1 MILEKLT
8 SCIIMFIVCILI
20 ILIHFL
26 IGFKNVKYLESVCT
40 KTILAKIIS
49 IRKYRFFTKNYYSVE
64 IVFNYDN
71 MEYKIKKGLFR
82 NLKENETEINI
93 HINPNNPKECYLVPI
108 RERCGF
114 H

>member
-1 MILEKLT
+1 MILEKLI
-8 SCIIMFIVCILI
+8 SCIVIFIIFILI
-20 ILIHFL
+20 VLIHFL
-26 IGFKNVKYLESVCT
+26 IGVKNVRYLESVCT

-49 IRKYRFFTKNYYSVE
+49 TKKYRFFTKNYYSVE
-64 IVFNYDN
+64 IVFDYDN
-71 MEYKIKKGLFR
+71 IKYKIKKGLFR

-108 RERCGF
+108 RERFRF